1 MRSLLGRRLANS
13 VNSVGSMILFL
24 LFAVCSLII
33 VAAGVS
39 TYTRISDN
47 YRNTF
52 SSSAAVRYVT
62 NKIRGADSVVLSEDW
77 TGLTVYNG
85 ESACVIMNTDTGI
98 AEKTIRSS
106 AQVDYTGGDIIFP
119 HVRLIVEDN
128 ADGTYSITVNSGKES
143 YSALCRS
150 KATGVTDG

>member
-47 YRNTF
+47 YSHTF

-62 NKIRGADSVVLSEDW
+62 NKIRGADSVVLSGDGK
-77 TGLTVYNG
+77 GLIVYNG
-85 ESACVIMNTDTGI
+85 ESACIIMNADTGV
-98 AEKTIRSS
+98 AEKTIR
-106 AQVDYTGGDIIFP
+106 ATAEPDYSGGDIIFP
-119 HVRLIVEDN
+119 SVRLIVEEE
-128 ADGTYSITVNSGKES
+128 DGGVYNITVYSGRRA

-150 KATGVTDG
+150 RG